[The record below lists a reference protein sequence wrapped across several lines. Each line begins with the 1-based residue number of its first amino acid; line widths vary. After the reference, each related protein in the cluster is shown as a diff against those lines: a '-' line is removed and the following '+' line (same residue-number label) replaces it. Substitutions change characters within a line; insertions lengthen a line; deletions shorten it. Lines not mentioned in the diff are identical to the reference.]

1 MSINKIYTFSYKNK
15 WVGIVICD
23 NNYKLP
29 WQYRCAITVI
39 NIEITSQSAIIFIVH
54 SNNLQIRSLYASDDA
69 VYVHNKRFVK
79 NLQLLV
85 NKMFK

>member
-1 MSINKIYTFSYKNK
+1 
-15 WVGIVICD
+15 
-23 NNYKLP
+23 
-29 WQYRCAITVI
+29 VI
-39 NIEITSQSAIIFIVH
+39 NIEITSQSAIIVIVH

-69 VYVHNKRFVK
+69 VYVHNKRFGK